1 MKYEPLVLALGFLV
15 CAMSCEKDNDEPQTP
30 EQEITADTVATTK
43 PLPQVDTV
51 PTLDTLPTVNTDTTP
66 APDTTTIT
74 EPPFYGLHLATKT
87 NQERAA
93 QEIRHFAYLT
103 CYNYEWY
110 IPNWVAYILTK
121 DELNAVVDR
130 EGAFVPDPLAK
141 GEKMNTSQY
150 TNSGYDRGHM
160 APAADFKF
168 DAVAMEECM
177 YLSNICPQ
185 VPSLNRGRWLTLEN
199 KVRDWAAA
207 YDSVLVIVG
216 PVVKAN
222 YKTIGTMGVVV
233 PEAFFKIVARM
244 DGNGYKALCF
254 LMPNEKCPD
263 DIYNYCV
270 TIDSVEVLTG
280 HDFFHTL
287 PTNEQNAIESAIDKS
302 GWQ

>member
-1 MKYEPLVLALGFLV
+1 
-15 CAMSCEKDNDEPQTP
+15 MST
-30 EQEITADTVATTK
+30 
-43 PLPQVDTV
+43 
-51 PTLDTLPTVNTDTTP
+51 
-66 APDTTTIT
+66 
-74 EPPFYGLHLATKT
+74 G
-87 NQERAA
+87 
-93 QEIRHFAYLT
+93 
-103 CYNYEWY
+103 
-110 IPNWVAYILTK
+110 
-121 DELNAVVDR
+121 
-130 EGAFVPDPLAK
+130 
-141 GEKMNTSQY
+141 QY

-168 DAVAMEECM
+168 DSVAMAECM

-216 PVVKAN
+216 PVVN
-222 YKTIGTMGVVV
+222 PTHETIGTMGVVV

-244 DGNGYKALCF
+244 DGDGYKTLGF

-263 DIYNYCV
+263 DIFTYCV

-287 PTNEQNAIESAIDKS
+287 PTIEQNAIESAIDKS

>member
-30 EQEITADTVATTK
+30 EQEDTADTVATTK
-43 PLPQVDTV
+43 PLPQVDTL
-51 PTLDTLPTVNTDTTP
+51 PTIDTLPTVNTDTTP

-74 EPPFYGLHLATKT
+74 EPSFYGLHLATKT

-93 QEIRHFAYLT
+93 QEIRHLAYLT

-141 GEKMNTSQY
+141 GEKMSTSQY

-168 DAVAMEECM
+168 SAVAMEECM

-233 PEAFFKIVARM
+233 PEAFFKIVARL
-244 DGNGYKALCF
+244 DGDGYKVLCF

-270 TIDSVEVLTG
+270 TIDSVEALTG
-280 HDFFHTL
+280 HDFFYTL
-287 PTNEQNAIESAIDKS
+287 PDEVEADLEKNATFGLE
-302 GWQ
+302 W